1 MFNWPK
7 TLLRGLAYE
16 NLTVV
21 FGAGIPY
28 EFGFP
33 LWGQLI
39 DKIISELDNK
49 LNDDEK
55 KELEEY
61 TKTKDYLNAIELLM
75 YKDKESTIDLLENT
89 FRYDSFTEYNL
100 EDSNGHLLFSLN
112 ANSYITTNIDNSLE
126 EVKGLS
132 GKRAAN
138 IYSYKNEKDIRDKLI
153 FHNSERDPLIV
164 RIHGEL
170 KDHSSLIF
178 SQTQYTD
185 LNKEDLFVFTQLLPS
200 LFLTS
205 IVIIAGYSISDPDI
219 QLILERSSIVKGN
232 KDNIFFINADPKQTP
247 HQKRMFSKRFGIRVL
262 DVYTT
267 EKNNITESLKIAL
280 KELVS
285 LKEIIKHYDAAEK
298 RELFKCGDKS
308 IQAKLSKELELKSE

>member
-16 NLTVV
+16 NLTIV

-28 EFGFP
+28 EFEFP
-33 LWGQLI
+33 LWGTLVE
-39 DKIISELDNK
+39 KIISELDNR
-49 LNDDEK
+49 LNTDEK

-61 TKTKDYLNAIELLM
+61 TNTKDYLNAIELLM
-75 YKDKESTIDLLENT
+75 YKDKESTLDLLENM
-89 FRYDSFTEYNL
+89 FRYESFDKYQL
-100 EDSNGHLLFSLN
+100 EDSNADLLFKLN
-112 ANSYITTNIDNSLE
+112 ANHYITTNIDNSLE

-132 GKRAAN
+132 GKKAAN

-170 KDHSSLIF
+170 RDHSSLIF

-185 LNKEDLFVFTQLLPS
+185 LNKEELFVFTQLLPS

-205 IVIIAGYSISDPDI
+205 IVLIVGYSISDPDI
-219 QLILERSSIVKGN
+219 QLILEKSASVKGN
-232 KDNIFFINADPKQTP
+232 KDNIFFINADCNQTK
-247 HQKRMFSKRFGIRVL
+247 HQKRMFSKRYGIKVI
-262 DVYTT
+262 DVYNV
-267 EKNNITESLKIAL
+267 EENNITESLKIAL
-280 KELVS
+280 KELVH
-285 LKEIIKHYDAAEK
+285 LKNIIKNYDTTEK
-298 RELFKCGDKS
+298 RELFKAGDKS
-308 IQAKLSKELELKSE
+308 IQDKLSKELNVM